1 MGVEKLQHS
10 AGTLAIDLGSTTTV
24 VAYQANDRAD
34 PIRLDLPPIT
44 NRPGEV
50 PSLLWQT
57 ADQPLI
63 GRQVLE
69 AGLNDS
75 PDPRL
80 KRDFKRQIGSHQGGA
95 DAEQAGRDLLQA
107 IWRRLPDQLTVDR
120 LVLSAPVDSYRR
132 YRQWLVDAC
141 ATLPVNDIALVDEP
155 TAAAMGAG
163 CPAGSRLLVVD
174 LGGSTLDLALVA
186 LEGGEGRAAP
196 IAQLLRLG
204 GRNLAERSRQTPR
217 LAKVLGKAGLRL
229 GGRDIDRW
237 IAAACCPERTA
248 QAQPSAA
255 LLNAAERLKCRLSDP
270 QLPRDQQVLEL
281 CIDPSDRCELAL
293 QLSPA
298 ELDALLEHQG
308 FGEAMAQVLETTLTG
323 GRRHGVGLED
333 LHGVV
338 AVGGGAQL
346 PWLRRWLCSH
356 TSPAPLLTPP
366 PVDAVALGGLRLT
379 PDVQVRDVLQNGVSM
394 QVWDRRSREHRWQ
407 PLYVA
412 GQPWPSRDPLELV
425 LAASRDG
432 QTSVEL
438 VLGEPTGG
446 DRHEV
451 VYVDG
456 VPTLRNRSHGPTQ
469 HQSWPAA
476 AVHVALE
483 PPGQAG
489 EDCLRL
495 HFAIDDQA
503 QLTCAVEDLRLQREL
518 GRHRLGTV
526 R

>member
-1 MGVEKLQHS
+1 MEKLQHS
-10 AGTLAIDLGSTTTV
+10 SGTLAIDLGSTTTV
-24 VAYQANDRAD
+24 VAFQAGDGSE

-57 ADQPLI
+57 VEQPLI

-69 AGLNDS
+69 AGLHDS

-80 KRDFKRQIGSHQGGA
+80 KRDFKRQIGTDLGGEE
-95 DAEQAGRDLLQA
+95 AEQAGRALLHG
-107 IWRRLPDQLTVDR
+107 IWQRLPNDLEVHR
-120 LVLSAPVDSYRR
+120 LVLSAPVESYRR
-132 YRQWLVDAC
+132 YRQWLLEAC
-141 ATLPVNDIALVDEP
+141 DTLPVDEIALVDEP

-204 GRNLAERSRQTPR
+204 GRSMADHSRQKPR

-237 IAAACCPERTA
+237 ITAACCPDRT
-248 QAQPSAA
+248 PTAA

-270 QLPRDQQVLEL
+270 TLPANQELLEL
-281 CIDPSDRCELAL
+281 CIDPSDGSELTL
-293 QLSPA
+293 KLSA
-298 ELDALLEHQG
+298 ARLDALLNEQG
-308 FGEAMAQVLETTLTG
+308 FDRALAQVLETTLTG
-323 GRRHGVGLED
+323 GRQHGVNLSDLE
-333 LHGVV
+333 GVV

-346 PWLRRWLCSH
+346 PWLRRWLVSN

-379 PDVQVRDVLQNGVSM
+379 PGVQVRDVLQNGVSL

-407 PLYVA
+407 PIYMA
-412 GQPWPSRDPLELV
+412 GQPWPSLDPLELV
-425 LAASRDG
+425 LSASRDG
-432 QTSVEL
+432 QHSIEL
-438 VLGEPTGG
+438 VLGEPAGG

-456 VPTLRNRSHGPTQ
+456 VPTLQSRAHGPAL
-469 HQSWPAA
+469 HQPWPTAP
-476 AVHVALE
+476 LQIE
-483 PPGQAG
+483 LDPTGQAG
-489 EDCLRL
+489 EDCIRLR
-495 HFAIDDQA
+495 FEIDDQA
-503 QLTCAVEDLRLQREL
+503 QLNCVIVDLRLDSEL
-518 GRHRLGTV
+518 SRHCLGTV